1 MPRIDRRLALLAL
14 AASLLVIAGVV
25 ALGRG
30 GTGETAVETAPP
42 PPEPPL
48 VIHVA
53 GAVRAPGLY
62 RLPRGARVADA
73 VEAAGGARRRAALDA
88 INLAA
93 PLADGQRIAVP
104 EVASPAAP
112 HAAVDGGAG
121 GGPISLSSASAEAL
135 DALPGIGPAT
145 AAEIIAWRDANG
157 GFGTVEDL
165 ERVPGIGPAKL
176 EALRPHVMP

>member
-1 MPRIDRRLALLAL
+1 MPRVDRRVALLAL
-14 AASLLVIAGVV
+14 AAGLLVLATVL
-25 ALGRG
+25 ALRG
-30 GTGETAVETAPP
+30 GGADQVTAEPLVP

-48 VIHVA
+48 VVHVA

-62 RLPRGARVADA
+62 RLPRGSRVADA
-73 VEAAGGARRRAALDA
+73 VEAAGGARRRAAVDA

-104 EVASPAAP
+104 VI
-112 HAAVDGGAG
+112 AAVPTQEAGAG
-121 GGPISLSSASAEAL
+121 TGETTGPLSLSSASAEAL

-157 GFGTVEDL
+157 GFASVEDL

-176 EALRPHVMP
+176 EALRPHVVP